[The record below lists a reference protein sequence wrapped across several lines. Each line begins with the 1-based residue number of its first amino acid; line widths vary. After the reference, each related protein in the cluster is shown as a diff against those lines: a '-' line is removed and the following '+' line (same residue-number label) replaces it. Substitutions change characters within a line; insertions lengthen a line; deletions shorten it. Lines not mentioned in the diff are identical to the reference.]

1 MANAHWSIMIPDPT
15 LGGVTTLKLPV
26 CVCARP
32 YNYVV
37 CSSTNADREKER
49 EDTHTKLT
57 EFSFAQDAFSNK
69 FILPKSQGI
78 AIALG
83 HQLNNSTRPESI
95 LKEADRQRERGGGR
109 GGGGGEDSSFW
120 KMYMYMYKTKQLPYA
135 FYVCSIYTC
144 GESQS
149 SQTHT
154 FLSHSETHFTQ
165 TESTLWTYKLIHIQA
180 HVNACV
186 YLHINVYIYI
196 HTHNNVVPNWHLWS
210 LHLRGWWL
218 RIGWRR
224 HPLRLGVHRSWGSY
238 VSPLRITSRRW
249 WVTSR
254 GPLRLRGRRLTP
266 RWNSLY
272 TNTQEWLGDKQT
284 YIHTHRRRLH

>member
-1 MANAHWSIMIPDPT
+1 MIPDPT

-95 LKEADRQRERGGGR
+95 LKEADRQRERGGGKIVLF
-109 GGGGGEDSSFW
+109 E
-120 KMYMYMYKTKQLPYA
+120 KCTCTCTKQNSYHMLSMYA
-135 FYVCSIYTC
+135 VYTHAVRANHHKLTRFYHTLKHISLKLKARYEHT
-144 GESQS
+144 S
-149 SQTHT
+149 S
-154 FLSHSETHFTQ
+154 S
-165 TESTLWTYKLIHIQA
+165 TYKLM
-180 HVNACV
+180 
-186 YLHINVYIYI
+186 
-196 HTHNNVVPNWHLWS
+196 
-210 LHLRGWWL
+210 
-218 RIGWRR
+218 
-224 HPLRLGVHRSWGSY
+224 
-238 VSPLRITSRRW
+238 
-249 WVTSR
+249 
-254 GPLRLRGRRLTP
+254 
-266 RWNSLY
+266 
-272 TNTQEWLGDKQT
+272 
-284 YIHTHRRRLH
+284 